1 MPMPTGR
8 LMRQGPWGLPDW
20 AWQALTHWGSPP
32 QRSQIRGWPVSG
44 LPRTYFAGHASAHF
58 MHFAPRQI
66 FSFRMMPFVFASRVI
81 DFGVVGQAAMQGAS
95 SHCQQMTGTSTMSL
109 YFSTQIRA
117 SEGRTL
123 PVWNSEQASSQL
135 RQPVQFWRPA

>member
-44 LPRTYFAGHASAHF
+44 FPRMYLAGQASAHSVLWL
-58 MHFAPRQI
+58 FAWGD
-66 FSFRMMPFVFASRVI
+66 A
-81 DFGVVGQAAMQGAS
+81 GTQAAAKNGGLTVIHNADDKDLVIL
-95 SHCQQMTGTSTMSL
+95 GGV
-109 YFSTQIRA
+109 YAR
-117 SEGRTL
+117 RTTI
-123 PVWNSEQASSQL
+123 VYGD
-135 RQPVQFWRPA
+135 